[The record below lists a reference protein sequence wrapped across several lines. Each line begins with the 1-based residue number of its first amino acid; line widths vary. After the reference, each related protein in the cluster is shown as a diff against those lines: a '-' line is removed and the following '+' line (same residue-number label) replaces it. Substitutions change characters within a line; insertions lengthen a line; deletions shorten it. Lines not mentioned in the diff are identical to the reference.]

1 MLTLQKKNGEQ
12 IQDVQHKYRE
22 FQTEKRKEEITS
34 EMT

>member
-12 IQDVQHKYRE
+12 IQDVQQRVSNRE
-22 FQTEKRKEEITS
+22 KEREEITS